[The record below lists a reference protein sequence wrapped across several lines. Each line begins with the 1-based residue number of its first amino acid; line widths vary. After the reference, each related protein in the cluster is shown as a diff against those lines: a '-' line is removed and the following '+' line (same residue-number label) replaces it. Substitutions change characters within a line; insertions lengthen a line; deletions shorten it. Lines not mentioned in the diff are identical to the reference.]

1 MIISSMS
8 GYYTLHGPK
17 LSVNLTTVPVDMEE
31 LKEMHKNL
39 YQDVL
44 NFKNLQF

>member
-1 MIISSMS
+1 MS

-39 YQDVL
+39 Y
-44 NFKNLQF
+44 